1 MVVTEE
7 GVSLMA
13 GDLLSISQICAL
25 SGLDERSVKK
35 SLSGGR
41 LLDQSPEQ
49 VGRWLMD
56 VFESKINRNNGR
68 SASRQDREPLVHR
81 KWD

>member
-1 MVVTEE
+1 MD
-7 GVSLMA
+7 GN
-13 GDLLSISQICAL
+13 LLTITQICGL
-25 SGLDERSVKK
+25 SSLDERTVKK
-35 SLSGGR
+35 CIARGD

-49 VGRWLMD
+49 VGLWLIS
-56 VFESKINRNNGR
+56 VFESKINKNNGR